1 MPVDVTG
8 VPSMYVF
15 VDIGIDVA
23 HLADSV
29 WLNFERGGR
38 LALAGTIQ
46 FAGSIQACLNPTPSP
61 HPYPYHA
68 PDPSGA
74 PLAVRRRSAV
84 HRASEQGATQTP
96 SVQGWH
102 CRRASSRFCC
112 GDCGLWLGLWSLLT

>member
-29 WLNFERGGR
+29 RLNFELGAR

-46 FAGSIQACLNPTPSP
+46 FAGSIQARHSHKCRPFRGEGQLL
-61 HPYPYHA
+61 
-68 PDPSGA
+68 GA
-74 PLAVRRRSAV
+74 PILSWDGKTGPNDPRGHRLRCLFLALPGLILLQLAVA
-84 HRASEQGATQTP
+84 
-96 SVQGWH
+96 
-102 CRRASSRFCC
+102 
-112 GDCGLWLGLWSLLT
+112 